1 MSNQLDDFLISLGFD
16 TSKIKSQVAGLEKAL
31 NKVAVETGK
40 TQTKQVKKDMNGHVV
55 LFQKAEHKRQ
65 KAAEK
70 ASKQITKQKISDEQL
85 VQRAIEA
92 RQAKELKREEEL
104 YKIAKKKADL
114 SDASARQA
122 AKSYSFIE
130 SARRQQNVR
139 ALLNP
144 EKNPQLKAMGNQYR
158 QMQSN
163 LIGTKRLEARRR
175 NIVDSIKNLGIYR
188 QFKGTTPEEIKRN
201 RGSEERK
208 LLAKILLEARA
219 AAKRDKFKEVR
230 QIRANLGEYGRV
242 YRENKRGGNP
252 AFNTAAYAQTQSH
265 NAFQTGQISKKFQDA
280 LLVQLKQAKT
290 KTDVDRTIGTVG
302 RISRM
307 RGASADQVANAQ
319 NVEQLKRYGE
329 QLKRNNAELNAAARR
344 SFGLAAA
351 QGSLRDSTRN
361 LVREYAS
368 LYAIF
373 AGTNAIKEQ
382 VKGMDGA
389 RAGLAAVS
397 KDANEAAYNMSF
409 VKEVALKNGLAIAD
423 TAKDYVKLKAAIG
436 DMHTMKETEDMFIS
450 LTKAGVV
457 FQLSQDDMK
466 GVLRATQQIFSKQKI
481 TAEELEVTRLPM

>member
-55 LFQKAEHKRQ
+55 LHQKNEAKKQ

-70 ASKQITKQKISDEQL
+70 ASKQVTKQKISEEQL
-85 VQRAIEA
+85 VQQAIEA
-92 RQAKELKREEEL
+92 RQAKELKREEDL

-114 SDASARQA
+114 SEASARQA

-144 EKNPQLKAMGNQYR
+144 EANPQLKAMGNYYR
-158 QMQSN
+158 QMQSS
-163 LIGTKRLEARRR
+163 LIGSKRLETRRR
-175 NIVDSIKNLGIYR
+175 GIVNTVRNVGAYR
-188 QFKGTTPEEIKRN
+188 DFAATGKG
-201 RGSEERK
+201 SDERK
-208 LLAKILLEARA
+208 LLAQILLQARKDA
-219 AAKRDKFKEVR
+219 REDKYYRVR
-230 QIRANLGEYGRV
+230 QLRADLV
-242 YRENKRGGNP
+242 KRGRDAAMNSRTTSGGA
-252 AFNTAAYAQTQSH
+252 AFDVLSYARMQASGSSKM
-265 NAFQTGQISKKFQDA
+265 GQIDPKFASALNAQLSK
-280 LLVQLKQAKT
+280 AKT
-290 KTDVDRTIGTVG
+290 KTDVDRTIGTVS

-307 RGASADQVANAQ
+307 KGADANIVANAQ

-373 AGTNAIKEQ
+373 AGTMAIKESA
-382 VKGMDGA
+382 KAMDGVV
-389 RAGLAAVS
+389 AGMTAVS
-397 KDANEAAYNMSF
+397 ANSVELAHNMKF
-409 VKEVALKNGLAIAD
+409 IKEESLKNGLAVGEA
-423 TAKDYVKLKAAIG
+423 AKSYVKLKAAIG
-436 DMHTMKETEDMFIS
+436 DKKSLEETEQMFQA

-457 FQLSQDDMK
+457 FQLSQDDMTGTIKAVSQMYAK
-466 GVLRATQQIFSKQKI
+466 GKI
-481 TAEELEVTRLPM
+481 QAEEFRSQ